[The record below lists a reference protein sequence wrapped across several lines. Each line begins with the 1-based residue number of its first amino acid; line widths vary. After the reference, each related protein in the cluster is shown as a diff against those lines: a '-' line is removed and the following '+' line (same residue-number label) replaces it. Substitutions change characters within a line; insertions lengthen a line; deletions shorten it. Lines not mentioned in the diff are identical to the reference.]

1 MAAGRRYLNRKGI
14 RCFASRVPAQNAGA
28 LRNRLLFMSIMAW
41 LGIGCGSV
49 KAQERTNTTNA
60 AKSVFTQAQPGQSIQ
75 AATAETKASHPVVR
89 VTGHETLEILPSRH
103 LALRV
108 ILNGKG
114 PFRMILDTGSPITFI
129 TNAAALKS
137 GLLKAQQ
144 ANQPALFGMR
154 GQVIAKTIGVGKTL
168 LNDFPL
174 LVLDHP
180 VIETLQQVEGP
191 LDGILGFSFFA
202 RYRTVIDYVH
212 KSAQFTPNGY
222 QPEDLLGS
230 LMTRLMSNQASHRN
244 LASLGLWGMEV
255 AQAAAPK
262 ASPTPKFSQP
272 GQKAEQNDPQ
282 PGIIITRVYA
292 DSAAAQS
299 GLQAGDRLLSVEEHW
314 TDTLEDCLDAAG
326 QIKPGE
332 KTTLHILRDGKPLD
346 IVITP
351 RIGL

>member
-1 MAAGRRYLNRKGI
+1 MAAGRRYLNRKKI
-14 RCFASRVPAQNAGA
+14 RCFAGHVPAQNVGS
-28 LRNRLLFMSIMAW
+28 RRSWLLFMGIMAW
-41 LGIGCGSV
+41 FGIGCGSV

-60 AKSVFTQAQPGQSIQ
+60 AKFVFTQAQPGQSIQ
-75 AATAETKASHPVVR
+75 AVTAEKKASHPLVR

-108 ILNGKG
+108 MLNGKG

-154 GQVIAKTIGVGKTL
+154 GQVTAKTIGVGKTL

-255 AQAAAPK
+255 ARAAALK
-262 ASPTPKFSQP
+262 IAPT
-272 GQKAEQNDPQ
+272 GERLELTDIQ
-282 PGIIITRVYA
+282 PGIMISRVYA
-292 DSAAAQS
+292 NSAAAQG
-299 GLQAGDRLLSVEEHW
+299 GLLAGDRLLSIEEHW

-332 KTTLHILRDGKPLD
+332 KTTLHILRSGTPMD